1 MFCLK
6 CGKEIAED
14 QVFCPDCLAVM
25 EAYPVKPDT
34 VIHIPHRPV
43 RAPEKRHHTLSAREQ
58 LLQLRKTV
66 RWLML
71 TVAVLAVVL
80 MLTAAMLLHQLDT
93 PNAPASL
100 PLGRN
105 YTTAQQD

>member
-6 CGKEIAED
+6 CGKEISED

-43 RAPEKRHHTLSAREQ
+43 RTPERKHRTISAREQ
-58 LLQLRKTV
+58 LIQLRKTV

-80 MLTAAMLLHQLDT
+80 LLTAAMLLHQLDT
-93 PNAPASL
+93 PGTPTAL